1 MQFFYKIFFL
11 SFLLFNNKLLFSQSN
26 ELREEYIQT
35 YKSFE
40 EQNFRKALESNS
52 RALELSIK
60 EFSKLNLT
68 TATLHENKAIL
79 LIELQDYRKAEVI
92 FREVVETRT
101 KLIEN
106 YTPEL
111 AETLDYLVLSLRK
124 QNKLETSNN

>member
-1 MQFFYKIFFL
+1 MQSFFKIFFL
-11 SFLLFNNKLLFSQSN
+11 FFLLSNCKLLFSQSK
-26 ELREEYIQT
+26 ELREEYRQT
-35 YKSFE
+35 NKYFK
-40 EQNFRKALESNS
+40 EQNFSKALESNN